1 MPIQIMMPALSPT
14 MEKGKLLKWLVAEG
28 QMVNPGDAI
37 AEIETDKAT
46 VEVEAVDQGK
56 VAKLL
61 VPEGTEGVKVNTP
74 IALLEGGSPGA
85 TLKTHVRPRIET
97 AKMATG
103 GFPLAARTE
112 PRPMPQPLPQ
122 PPPQQTAPQ
131 PFLGETAVGAG
142 AVIGRSRLVG
152 DHGPLPPL
160 NTPMSGIA
168 PSERVGQPKTQ
179 YMRSDDIDA
188 DPVAG
193 WLVVVKGPGRGGY
206 RPIFVGMNSV
216 GRESNQRISL
226 SFGDDMISREEH
238 AFIAYDE
245 EARRFYL
252 QHGGKANLVRLGGR
266 PVLSPTELQPYDL
279 IRIGKTTLRFI
290 PLCGPEFS
298 WGDEVGDA

>member
-14 MEKGKLLKWLVAEG
+14 MEKGKLLKWLVSEG

-37 AEIETDKAT
+37 AEIETEKAT

-85 TLKTHVRPRIET
+85 TLKTHVRPRVET
-97 AKMATG
+97 AKLATG
-103 GFPLAARTE
+103 ASPVRTE
-112 PRPMPQPLPQ
+112 PRPA
-122 PPPQQTAPQ
+122 TAPF
-131 PFLGETAVGAG
+131 PETAIGAG

-152 DHGPLPPL
+152 DHGPGPARPGV
-160 NTPMSGIA
+160 PMSGLT
-168 PSERVGQPKTQ
+168 PSERVGSPKTQ
-179 YMRSDDIDA
+179 FIRSGDTDA

-193 WLVVVKGPGRGGY
+193 WLVVVKGPGRGGF
-206 RPIFVGMNSV
+206 RPIYVGMNSI
-216 GRESNQRISL
+216 GRETNQRISL

-245 EARRFYL
+245 ESRQFYL
-252 QHGGKANLVRLGGR
+252 QHGGKANLVRLAGR

-290 PLCGPEFS
+290 PLCGPDFAWS
-298 WGDEVGDA
+298 DELTDA

>member
-85 TLKTHVRPRIET
+85 TLKTHVRPRVET
-97 AKMATG
+97 AKMATAG
-103 GFPLAARTE
+103 TLLPIARTE
-112 PRPMPQPLPQ
+112 PRPAPQPQ

-160 NTPMSGIA
+160 NTPMSGFA

-216 GRESNQRISL
+216 GREANQRISL

-279 IRIGKTTLRFI
+279 IRNGKTTLRFI

>member
-56 VAKLL
+56 IAKLL

-74 IALLEGGSPGA
+74 IALLEGGAAGA
-85 TLKTHVRPRIET
+85 TLKTHVRPRVET
-97 AKMATG
+97 AKLATDAT
-103 GFPLAARTE
+103 PVRTE
-112 PRPMPQPLPQ
+112 PRSPTGPLAD
-122 PPPQQTAPQ
+122 TAM
-131 PFLGETAVGAG
+131 GAG

-152 DHGPLPPL
+152 DHGPGPARPGI
-160 NTPMSGIA
+160 PMSGLS

-179 YMRSDDIDA
+179 YIRTGGIDA

-206 RPIFVGMNSV
+206 RPIFVGMNSI
-216 GRESNQRISL
+216 GRDANQRISL

-266 PVLSPTELQPYDL
+266 PVLSPTELEPYDL

-290 PLCGPEFS
+290 PLCGPAFAWS
-298 WGDEVGDA
+298 DEVTDA

>member
-14 MEKGKLLKWLVAEG
+14 MEKGKLLRWLVSEG
-28 QMVNPGDAI
+28 QMVNPGDAV
-37 AEIETDKAT
+37 AEIETEKAT

-74 IALLEGGSPGA
+74 IALLEGGAPGA
-85 TLKTHVRPRIET
+85 TLKTHVRARAESVKMTT
-97 AKMATG
+97 AG
-103 GFPLAARTE
+103 SSVHTE
-112 PRPMPQPLPQ
+112 PRPMSGPIAAD
-122 PPPQQTAPQ
+122 TA
-131 PFLGETAVGAG
+131 LGAG

-152 DHGPLPPL
+152 AHGPPL
-160 NTPMSGIA
+160 ARPMSDLA
-168 PSERVGQPKTQ
+168 PSERVDQPKTQ
-179 YMRSDDIDA
+179 YIRSGAIDA

-216 GRESNQRISL
+216 GRDVGQRISL
-226 SFGDDMISREEH
+226 NFGDDMISREEH

-252 QHGGKANLVRLGGR
+252 QHGGKANLVRLGGQ
-266 PVLSPTELQPYDL
+266 PVLSPTELHAYDL

-290 PLCGPEFS
+290 PLCGPEFAWS
-298 WGDEVGDA
+298 DELGDA

>member
-1 MPIQIMMPALSPT
+1 MMPALSPT
-14 MEKGKLLKWLVAEG
+14 MEKGKLLKWLVSEG

-85 TLKTHVRPRIET
+85 TLKTHVRPRVET
-97 AKMATG
+97 AKLATG
-103 GFPLAARTE
+103 ASPVRTE
-112 PRPMPQPLPQ
+112 PRPA
-122 PPPQQTAPQ
+122 TAPF
-131 PFLGETAVGAG
+131 PETAIGAG
-142 AVIGRSRLVG
+142 AIIGRSRLVG
-152 DHGPLPPL
+152 DHGPGPARPGV
-160 NTPMSGIA
+160 PMSGLT
-168 PSERVGQPKTQ
+168 PSERVGSPKTQ
-179 YMRSDDIDA
+179 YIRAGDTDA

-193 WLVVVKGPGRGGY
+193 WLVVVKGPGRGGF
-206 RPIFVGMNSV
+206 RPIYVGMNSI
-216 GRESNQRISL
+216 GRETNQRISL

-245 EARRFYL
+245 ESRQFYL
-252 QHGGKANLVRLGGR
+252 QHGGKANLVRLAGR
-266 PVLSPTELQPYDL
+266 PVLSPTELQAYDL

-290 PLCGPEFS
+290 PLCGPDFAWS
-298 WGDEVGDA
+298 DEVTDT